1 MNYFNLHLIFFIFT
15 LSSLT
20 QAEINKEYVIEV
32 IMFEQL
38 ELIGDEILK
47 PQILDISN
55 INSVTLFD
63 EPQIRINEEKISQ
76 SFNHAGT
83 NLILDQAFKEKIID
97 TQNETLDEK
106 KPLKKINEKIWFE
119 KQANLN
125 QLDNIYRRLDRR
137 QEYRILH
144 KQSWL
149 QPALEKESAPF
160 VHEIFENNGFLIKL
174 YKSRYLHLEVM
185 AYIDGDLKSA
195 HNEDLIKEIKF
206 EALQS
211 SIPKDIKNHSIE
223 IDKELINLP
232 EIFIQ
237 NFEMLKDSTTS
248 SQLIEVGEVKYL
260 LSEQRR
266 IFKMNLIILIIQ
278 RLGSSFRFMILPCK
292 KHFHLDYD
300 RSYL

>member
-1 MNYFNLHLIFFIFT
+1 MNSFNLHLIFFIFT

-20 QAEINKEYVIEV
+20 QAEINKEYIIEV

-38 ELIGDEILK
+38 EIIGDEILK

-55 INSVTLFD
+55 INSVTLLD
-63 EPQIRINEEKISQ
+63 KPQIRINEEKISQ

-119 KQANLN
+119 KQVNLN

-137 QEYRILH
+137 QEYKILH
-144 KQSWL
+144 KQSWR

-195 HNEDLIKEIKF
+195 LNEDLIKEIKF

-211 SIPKDIKNHSIE
+211 SIPKDITNHSIE

-232 EIFIQ
+232 QIFIP
-237 NFEMLKDSTTS
+237 NFEMLKNSTTS
-248 SQLIEVGEVKYL
+248 SQIIEVGEVKYL

-266 IFKMNLIILIIQ
+266 IFKNESHYFDHPKIGVIISVYD
-278 RLGSSFRFMILPCK
+278 SSL
-292 KHFHLDYD
+292 
-300 RSYL
+300 

>member
-1 MNYFNLHLIFFIFT
+1 M
-15 LSSLT
+15 SSLT
-20 QAEINKEYVIEV
+20 QAEINKEYIIEV

-38 ELIGDEILK
+38 EIIGDEILK

-55 INSVTLFD
+55 INSVTLLD
-63 EPQIRINEEKISQ
+63 KPQIRINEEKISQ

-119 KQANLN
+119 KQVNLN

-137 QEYRILH
+137 QEYKILH
-144 KQSWL
+144 KQSWR

-195 HNEDLIKEIKF
+195 LNEDLIKEIKF

-211 SIPKDIKNHSIE
+211 SIPKDITNHSIE

-232 EIFIQ
+232 QIFIP
-237 NFEMLKDSTTS
+237 NFKMLKNSTTS
-248 SQLIEVGEVKYL
+248 SQIIEVGEVKYL

-266 IFKMNLIILIIQ
+266 IFKNESFYFDHPKIGVIISVYD
-278 RLGSSFRFMILPCK
+278 SSL
-292 KHFHLDYD
+292 
-300 RSYL
+300 

>member
-1 MNYFNLHLIFFIFT
+1 MNSFNLHLIFFIFT

-55 INSVTLFD
+55 INSVTLLD
-63 EPQIRINEEKISQ
+63 KPQIRINEEKISQ

-119 KQANLN
+119 KQVNLN

-137 QEYRILH
+137 QEYKILH
-144 KQSWL
+144 KQSWR

-195 HNEDLIKEIKF
+195 LNEDLIKEIKF

-266 IFKMNLIILIIQ
+266 IFKNESHYFDHPKIGVIISVYD
-278 RLGSSFRFMILPCK
+278 SSL
-292 KHFHLDYD
+292 
-300 RSYL
+300 

>member
-1 MNYFNLHLIFFIFT
+1 M
-15 LSSLT
+15 SSLT
-20 QAEINKEYVIEV
+20 QAEINKEYIIEV

-38 ELIGDEILK
+38 EIIGDEILK
-47 PQILDISN
+47 PQILDIRN
-55 INSVTLFD
+55 INSVTLLD
-63 EPQIRINEEKISQ
+63 KPQIRINEEKISQ
-76 SFNHAGT
+76 SFNQAGT

-119 KQANLN
+119 KQVNLN

-137 QEYRILH
+137 QEYKILH
-144 KQSWL
+144 KQSWR

-195 HNEDLIKEIKF
+195 LNEDLIKEIKF

-211 SIPKDIKNHSIE
+211 SIPKDITNHSIE
-223 IDKELINLP
+223 IDKELIILP
-232 EIFIQ
+232 QIFIP
-237 NFEMLKDSTTS
+237 NFEMLKNSTTS
-248 SQLIEVGEVKYL
+248 SQIIEVGEVKYL

-266 IFKMNLIILIIQ
+266 IFKNESHYFDHPKIGVIISVYD
-278 RLGSSFRFMILPCK
+278 SSL
-292 KHFHLDYD
+292 
-300 RSYL
+300 

>member
-1 MNYFNLHLIFFIFT
+1 MNSFNLHLIFFIFT

-137 QEYRILH
+137 QEYQILR
-144 KQSWL
+144 KQSWR

-266 IFKMNLIILIIQ
+266 IFKNESHYFDHPKIGIIISVYD
-278 RLGSSFRFMILPCK
+278 SSL
-292 KHFHLDYD
+292 
-300 RSYL
+300 

>member
-1 MNYFNLHLIFFIFT
+1 MNSFNLHLIFFIFT

-38 ELIGDEILK
+38 EIIGDEILK

-55 INSVTLFD
+55 INSVTLLD
-63 EPQIRINEEKISQ
+63 KPQIRINEEKISQ

-119 KQANLN
+119 KQVNLN

-137 QEYRILH
+137 QEYKILH
-144 KQSWL
+144 KQSWR

-195 HNEDLIKEIKF
+195 LNEDLIKEIKF

-211 SIPKDIKNHSIE
+211 SIPKDITNHSIE

-232 EIFIQ
+232 QIFIP
-237 NFEMLKDSTTS
+237 NFEMLKNSTTS
-248 SQLIEVGEVKYL
+248 SQIIEVGEVKYL

-266 IFKMNLIILIIQ
+266 IFKNESHYFDHPKIGVIISVYD
-278 RLGSSFRFMILPCK
+278 SSL
-292 KHFHLDYD
+292 
-300 RSYL
+300 

>member
-1 MNYFNLHLIFFIFT
+1 M
-15 LSSLT
+15 SSLT
-20 QAEINKEYVIEV
+20 QAEINKEYIIEV

-38 ELIGDEILK
+38 EIIGDEILK

-55 INSVTLFD
+55 INSVTLLD
-63 EPQIRINEEKISQ
+63 KPQIRINEEKISQ

-119 KQANLN
+119 KQVNLN

-137 QEYRILH
+137 QEYKILH
-144 KQSWL
+144 KQSWR

-195 HNEDLIKEIKF
+195 LNEDLIKEIKF

-211 SIPKDIKNHSIE
+211 SIPKDITNHSIE

-232 EIFIQ
+232 QIFIP
-237 NFEMLKDSTTS
+237 NFEMIKNSTTS
-248 SQLIEVGEVKYL
+248 SQIIEVGEVKYL

-266 IFKMNLIILIIQ
+266 IFKNESHYFDHPKIGVIISVYD
-278 RLGSSFRFMILPCK
+278 SSL
-292 KHFHLDYD
+292 
-300 RSYL
+300 

>member
-1 MNYFNLHLIFFIFT
+1 M
-15 LSSLT
+15 SSLT
-20 QAEINKEYVIEV
+20 QAEINKEYIIEV

-38 ELIGDEILK
+38 EIIGDEILK

-55 INSVTLFD
+55 INSVTLLD
-63 EPQIRINEEKISQ
+63 KPQIRINEEKISQ

-119 KQANLN
+119 KQVNLN

-137 QEYRILH
+137 QEYKILH
-144 KQSWL
+144 KQSWR

-195 HNEDLIKEIKF
+195 LNEDLIKEIKF

-211 SIPKDIKNHSIE
+211 SIPKDITNHSIE

-232 EIFIQ
+232 QIFIP
-237 NFEMLKDSTTS
+237 NFEMLKNSTTS
-248 SQLIEVGEVKYL
+248 SQIIEVGEVKYL

-266 IFKMNLIILIIQ
+266 IFKNESHYFDHPKIGVIISVYD
-278 RLGSSFRFMILPCK
+278 SSL
-292 KHFHLDYD
+292 
-300 RSYL
+300 

>member
-1 MNYFNLHLIFFIFT
+1 M
-15 LSSLT
+15 SSLT
-20 QAEINKEYVIEV
+20 QAEINKEYIIEV

-38 ELIGDEILK
+38 EIIGDEILK

-55 INSVTLFD
+55 INSVTLLD
-63 EPQIRINEEKISQ
+63 KPQIRINEEKISQ

-119 KQANLN
+119 KQVNLN

-137 QEYRILH
+137 QEYKILH
-144 KQSWL
+144 KQSWR

-195 HNEDLIKEIKF
+195 LNEDLIKEIKF
-206 EALQS
+206 KALQS
-211 SIPKDIKNHSIE
+211 SIPKDITNHSIE

-232 EIFIQ
+232 QIFIP
-237 NFEMLKDSTTS
+237 NFKMLKNSTTS
-248 SQLIEVGEVKYL
+248 SQIIEVGEVKYL

-266 IFKMNLIILIIQ
+266 IFKNESHYFDHPKIGVIISVYD
-278 RLGSSFRFMILPCK
+278 SSL
-292 KHFHLDYD
+292 
-300 RSYL
+300 

>member
-1 MNYFNLHLIFFIFT
+1 MNSFNLHLIFFIFT

-119 KQANLN
+119 KQVNLN

-137 QEYRILH
+137 QEYKILH
-144 KQSWL
+144 KQSWR

-206 EALQS
+206 EALKS
-211 SIPKDIKNHSIE
+211 SIPKDITNHSIE

-232 EIFIQ
+232 QIFIP
-237 NFEMLKDSTTS
+237 NFEMSKDSTTS

-266 IFKMNLIILIIQ
+266 IFKNESHYFDHPKIGIIISVYD
-278 RLGSSFRFMILPCK
+278 SSL
-292 KHFHLDYD
+292 
-300 RSYL
+300 

>member
-1 MNYFNLHLIFFIFT
+1 MNSFNLHLIFFIFT
-15 LSSLT
+15 LSLLT

-38 ELIGDEILK
+38 EIIGDEILK

-55 INSVTLFD
+55 INSVTLLD
-63 EPQIRINEEKISQ
+63 KPQIRINEEKISQ
-76 SFNHAGT
+76 SFNDAET
-83 NLILDQAFKEKIID
+83 NFILDQAFKEKIID

-137 QEYRILH
+137 QEYKILH
-144 KQSWL
+144 KQSWR

-185 AYIDGDLKSA
+185 AYINGDLKSA
-195 HNEDLIKEIKF
+195 LNEDLIKEIKF
-206 EALQS
+206 EALQN
-211 SIPKDIKNHSIE
+211 SIPKDITNHSIE

-232 EIFIQ
+232 QIFIP
-237 NFEMLKDSTTS
+237 NFEMLKNSTTS
-248 SQLIEVGEVKYL
+248 SQIIEVGEVKYL

-266 IFKMNLIILIIQ
+266 IFKNESHYFDHPKIGVIISVYD
-278 RLGSSFRFMILPCK
+278 SSL
-292 KHFHLDYD
+292 
-300 RSYL
+300 

>member
-1 MNYFNLHLIFFIFT
+1 M
-15 LSSLT
+15 SSLT
-20 QAEINKEYVIEV
+20 QAEINKEYIIEV

-38 ELIGDEILK
+38 EIIGDEILK

-55 INSVTLFD
+55 INSVTLLD
-63 EPQIRINEEKISQ
+63 KPQIRINEEKISQ

-119 KQANLN
+119 KQVNLN

-137 QEYRILH
+137 QEYKIPH
-144 KQSWL
+144 KQSWR

-195 HNEDLIKEIKF
+195 LNEDLIKEIKF

-211 SIPKDIKNHSIE
+211 SIPKDITNHSIE

-232 EIFIQ
+232 QIFIP
-237 NFEMLKDSTTS
+237 NFEMLKNSTTS

-266 IFKMNLIILIIQ
+266 IFKNESHYFDHPKIGVIISVYD
-278 RLGSSFRFMILPCK
+278 SSL
-292 KHFHLDYD
+292 
-300 RSYL
+300 

>member
-1 MNYFNLHLIFFIFT
+1 MNSFNLHLIFFIFT

-20 QAEINKEYVIEV
+20 QAEINKEYIIEV

-38 ELIGDEILK
+38 EIIGDEILK

-55 INSVTLFD
+55 INSVTLPD
-63 EPQIRINEEKISQ
+63 KPQIRINEERISQ
-76 SFNHAGT
+76 SFNHVGT
-83 NLILDQAFKEKIID
+83 NLVLNQAFKEKIID

-119 KQANLN
+119 KQVNLN

-137 QEYRILH
+137 QEYKILH
-144 KQSWL
+144 KQSWR

-195 HNEDLIKEIKF
+195 LNEDLIKEIKF
-206 EALQS
+206 EALQA
-211 SIPKDIKNHSIE
+211 SIPKDITNHSIE

-232 EIFIQ
+232 QIFIP
-237 NFEMLKDSTTS
+237 NFEMSKNSTTS
-248 SQLIEVGEVKYL
+248 SQIIEVGEVNYL

-266 IFKMNLIILIIQ
+266 IFKNESHYFDHPKIGIIISVYD
-278 RLGSSFRFMILPCK
+278 SSL
-292 KHFHLDYD
+292 
-300 RSYL
+300 